1 MQDQGEIA
9 FLPAAVAVHS
19 EDATSEC
26 MDVDATFMRYVA
38 PGTFSTCPTPSENTT
53 RKSSPSWARVLAWSL
68 CRFSRLVIPKGWD
81 KKQPKG
87 CLMTCFLASSLVRF
101 LFFCPADTKIVTTLA
116 FSSP

>member
-68 CRFSRLVIPKGWD
+68 CRFSRLVIPKGVGLETA
-81 KKQPKG
+81 KG
-87 CLMTCFLASSLVRF
+87 LSHDLLASSLVRF
-101 LFFCPADTKIVTTLA
+101 LFLVPPILTKISTTC
-116 FSSP
+116 S